1 MFGDRAPFSK
11 GLNECSP
18 LSQGLHLALKMA
30 SRKQQKKAKFGGGGG
45 GEGWERVQIFFWKCT
60 PSHDS
65 ISTLFLLSVMSAT
78 DII

>member
-11 GLNECSP
+11 RLNECPP

-45 GEGWERVQIFFWKCT
+45 GGGGGLGESPDFFLKMY
-60 PSHDS
+60 PFS
-65 ISTLFLLSVMSAT
+65 
-78 DII
+78 

>member
-11 GLNECSP
+11 GLNECPP

-45 GEGWERVQIFFWKCT
+45 GGRVGRESRFFSENV
-60 PSHDS
+60 P
-65 ISTLFLLSVMSAT
+65 LLMTVFQHFSC
-78 DII
+78 